1 LYGVGTA
8 VTVLVAIGAVFP
20 SKVRCLFFIPI
31 VAFFLFDKLQDLGLL
46 PDNKKPSALEDSLVM
61 NILTEPLSW
70 SLKDAMGLQSVCSG
84 VVWPDYYGM
93 KHLGSI
99 RGVSMTAG
107 VLASAL

>member
-1 LYGVGTA
+1 M
-8 VTVLVAIGAVFP
+8 LVAIGAVFP

-70 SLKDAMGLQSVCSG
+70 SLKDA
-84 VVWPDYYGM
+84 
-93 KHLGSI
+93 
-99 RGVSMTAG
+99 
-107 VLASAL
+107 